1 MGEESFRVESR
12 ECGEKRKDEG
22 VRRLAGDSSVG
33 FASLRMTW
41 EWRVKSKACESCD
54 AKRDRC
60 PLGLALPASDPQ
72 PTPLDSRLITLD
84 SKSTPSDSRLNA
96 LDSKPTPLNC
106 LGCERLTS
114 KQVGYKKI
122 HRSQFIDITVFDKYT
137 EFDPNMKIN
146 YKQIG
151 CEISYG

>member
-1 MGEESFRVESR
+1 MRG
-12 ECGEKRKDEG
+12 RKEQNSEN
-22 VRRLAGDSSVG
+22 L
-33 FASLRMTW
+33 
-41 EWRVKSKACESCD
+41 KI
-54 AKRDRC
+54 DRC
-60 PLGLALPASDPQ
+60 SDPVSPINSYSLGLPVCNAWQAL
-72 PTPLDSRLITLD
+72 
-84 SKSTPSDSRLNA
+84 PSDSRLNT

-122 HRSQFIDITVFDKYT
+122 HRSQFIDIDMYDKYT